1 MGCRE
6 GHTVIVIVIDIDIGG
21 LSTHGT
27 VSLAVPLTRHCLCR
41 SRLVDQDAQLH
52 STILSSTD
60 TIGPSLYLQLPVLS
74 AGDDVTAARCEGDRD
89 PVPCAACPE
98 AGVQTGGPDLHT
110 VAAAGSGLQAV
121 RRQADSS
128 HIRSEGREGEE
139 GQKACVCVWSGG
151 ECRA

>member
-1 MGCRE
+1 MVCRE
-6 GHTVIVIVIDIDIGG
+6 GHTVIVIVIVIDIDIGG

-27 VSLAVPLTRHCLCR
+27 VSLAVPLTRHSLCC
-41 SRLVDQDAQLH
+41 SRLVDHDAQLH
-52 STILSSTD
+52 STILSSD
-60 TIGPSLYLQLPVLS
+60 TIGSSLYLQLPVLS
-74 AGDDVTAARCEGDRD
+74 ASDDVTATRCEGDRD

-128 HIRSEGREGEE
+128 HIRSEGREGEG
-139 GQKACVCVWSGG
+139 GQKACVCVEWG
-151 ECRA
+151 